1 MRINIS
7 KKGKHMKH
15 KLIVLAAILGSIVL
29 AQTAQ
34 TTYKLVINN
43 KAFSSN
49 AIVVKGETYVP
60 LKALQASGIRSSLK
74 AGTLTLTLPN
84 ATNAGGATQ
93 VAALEGCLNEWLL
106 NGIWRFRVISVTPY
120 QENEHVGW
128 TLKMELRNATKANGF
143 ALSGTG
149 YESFKLAFNDGNTLD
164 PYNVNDLRDPPIPP
178 GAGVV
183 SEVTFENIKKVQGEP
198 QKLLLFIRPDAF
210 TIKHLRES
218 VGIAYSVPDPSFRVK
233 LDCKK

>member
-1 MRINIS
+1 
-7 KKGKHMKH
+7 MKH
-15 KLIVLAAILGSIVL
+15 KLIVLAVILGSLVL

-34 TTYKLVINN
+34 TAYKLVINN

-74 AGTLTLTLPN
+74 NGTLSLTLPN
-84 ATNAGGATQ
+84 ASTAGGATQ

-106 NGIWRFRVISVTPY
+106 NGIWRFRLISFAPY
-120 QENEHVGW
+120 QTNDHVGW
-128 TLKMELRNATKANGF
+128 ILKMELRNATKANGI

-149 YESFKLAFNDGNTLD
+149 YEGFKLAFGDGNTLD
-164 PYNVNDLRDPPIPP
+164 PYNVNDLTDPAIPP
-178 GAGVV
+178 GASVV
-183 SEVTFENIKKVQGEP
+183 SEVIFENIKQVQGEP

-210 TIKHLRES
+210 TQKYLRDS
-218 VGIAYSVPDPSFRVK
+218 YKIAYSVPDPSFRVK

>member
-1 MRINIS
+1 
-7 KKGKHMKH
+7 MKH
-15 KLIVLAAILGSIVL
+15 RLLVLAVILGSIVL

-34 TTYKLVINN
+34 TAYKLVINN

-49 AIVVKGETYVP
+49 AIVVKGETFVP

-74 AGTLTLTLPN
+74 AGTLSLTLPT
-84 ATNAGGATQ
+84 ASTAGGATQ

-106 NGIWRFRVISVTPY
+106 NGIWRFRVISVASY
-120 QENEHVGW
+120 QENDQVGW
-128 TLKMELRNATKANGF
+128 KLKMELRNGTKANGI

-149 YESFKLAFNDGNTLD
+149 FEGFKLAFNDGNTLN
-164 PYNVNDLRDPPIPP
+164 PYNVNDLTDPAIPP

-183 SEVTFENIKKVQGEP
+183 SEVTFENIKQVQGEP

-210 TIKHLRES
+210 TAKYLQDNYK
-218 VGIAYSVPDPSFRVK
+218 IAYSVPDPSIRVK